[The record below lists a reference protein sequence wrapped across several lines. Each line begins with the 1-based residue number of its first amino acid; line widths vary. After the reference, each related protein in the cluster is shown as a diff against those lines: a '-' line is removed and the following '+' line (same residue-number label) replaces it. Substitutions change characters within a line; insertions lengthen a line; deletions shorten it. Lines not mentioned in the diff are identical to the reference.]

1 MLGREKTPQ
10 TPPADEQP
18 KAGKGRPT
26 PSRKE
31 SEAANKRPLVPADR
45 KAAGKDARAAARTQ
59 RDREYQ
65 AMQKGDVAHM
75 PAQHR
80 GPVRTYVRDW
90 VDARRSLGEY
100 FLPVALVLFIAA
112 AVLTGPLAKQGST
125 GAFIVFGMYILVYV
139 YLLASVIDTFL
150 IWRKVRVRLTAK
162 FGADAA
168 RARGLAMYAAA
179 RVFMFRRLRTPKP
192 RVKHGQYPS

>member
-10 TPPADEQP
+10 TPPADEPP

-31 SEAANKRPLVPADR
+31 SEAANRRPLVATDR
-45 KAAGKDARAAARTQ
+45 KVAGKDGRAAARTQ

-65 AMQKGDVAHM
+65 AMQKGDIAHM

-100 FLPVALVLFIAA
+100 FLPVVLGLFLVA
-112 AVLTGPLAKQGST
+112 AVLTGPLAKQGSA
-125 GAFIVFGMYILVYV
+125 GALIVFVLYILVYV
-139 YLLASVIDTFL
+139 YLVASVIDTFL
-150 IWRKVRVRLTAK
+150 IWRKVRAQLAAK
-162 FGADAA
+162 FGADPA
-168 RARGLAMYAAA
+168 RSRGLAMYAIS
-179 RVFMFRRLRTPKP
+179 RIFMFRRIRMPKA
-192 RVKHGQYPS
+192 RVKHGEYPS

>member
-1 MLGREKTPQ
+1 VLGREKTPQ

-31 SEAANKRPLVPADR
+31 SEAANRRPLVPTDR
-45 KAAGKDARAAARTQ
+45 KVAGKDARSAARTQ

-65 AMQKGDVAHM
+65 AMQKGDIAHM

-100 FLPVALVLFIAA
+100 FLPVVLGLFVLA
-112 AVLTGPLAKQGST
+112 AVLTGPLAKQGAN
-125 GAFIVFGMYILVYV
+125 GALAVFVLYILVYV
-139 YLLASVIDTFL
+139 YLVASVIDTFL
-150 IWRKVRVRLTAK
+150 IWRKVRAQLAAK
-162 FGADAA
+162 FGADTA
-168 RARGLAMYAAA
+168 RSRGLAMYAIS
-179 RVFMFRRLRTPKP
+179 RIFMFRRIRMPKA
-192 RVKHGQYPS
+192 RIKHGEYPS